1 MYRAL
6 GSFRKLLLKANVIC
20 KSSLKR
26 NSITCVIKLFSALLK
41 ICAILSKIE
50 SIFCKFHVKY
60 PKLVTKEKKA
70 KYLLSQECFLC
81 MLQGPW
87 NHKGTWGSNFL
98 LRFWQEQK
106 QKPCPSKGLGLLLAP
121 KRISKRGSGLKL
133 RSGCYNYRFNLHK

>member
-1 MYRAL
+1 ML
-6 GSFRKLLLKANVIC
+6 EKIQSVVQANYFEC
-20 KSSLKR
+20 NLTR

-81 MLQGPW
+81 MLQGPR
-87 NHKGTWGSNFL
+87 NHKGTGGAMAF
-98 LRFWQEQK
+98 
-106 QKPCPSKGLGLLLAP
+106 
-121 KRISKRGSGLKL
+121 
-133 RSGCYNYRFNLHK
+133 